1 MCSKRARLFV
11 VLIGFWIISTALVHL
26 LDLGLHL
33 LRLVLVLHAERL
45 ILDLLRM
52 RTGSLLR
59 LGRHVWP
66 PEPESDH
73 VSEAKPP
80 LYRPQQQRLPLLSA
94 ARRASAR
101 GSRRGRAVA
110 DAMREA
116 EELGNQ
122 FRHSPQWAQDLTRDQ
137 VNTAMP

>member
-1 MCSKRARLFV
+1 MCSERARLFV
-11 VLIGFWIISTALVHL
+11 VLIGFWIISTALMHL

-45 ILDLLRM
+45 ILNLLRM

-59 LGRHVWP
+59 LGRHVWR

-80 LYRPQQQRLPLLSA
+80 LYRPQQQRLRPEAQRGASERA
-94 ARRASAR
+94 ASR
-101 GSRRGRAVA
+101 GG
-110 DAMREA
+110 
-116 EELGNQ
+116 GGQ
-122 FRHSPQWAQDLTRDQ
+122 
-137 VNTAMP
+137 

>member
-45 ILDLLRM
+45 ILNLLRM

-59 LGRHVWP
+59 LGRHVWR

-73 VSEAKPP
+73 VSEAKQP
-80 LYRPQQQRLPLLSA
+80 LYRPQQQRFAASGAPSERSA
-94 ARRASAR
+94 TGE
-101 GSRRGRAVA
+101 GSRGTREKKRQMFLSVRTGIICRGMESNA
-110 DAMREA
+110 
-116 EELGNQ
+116 G
-122 FRHSPQWAQDLTRDQ
+122 PQQWI
-137 VNTAMP
+137 

>member
-1 MCSKRARLFV
+1 MCSERARLSV
-11 VLIGFWIISTALVHL
+11 VVIGLWIISTSLMHL

-59 LGRHVWP
+59 LGRHVWR

-80 LYRPQQQRLPLLSA
+80 LYRPQQQRLRPEA
-94 ARRASAR
+94 QRRERALRGTAGVYNKDGTRSTTGVQSTSSKRRDMEAKASE
-101 GSRRGRAVA
+101 GGV
-110 DAMREA
+110 
-116 EELGNQ
+116 
-122 FRHSPQWAQDLTRDQ
+122 
-137 VNTAMP
+137 

>member
-45 ILDLLRM
+45 ILNLLCM
-52 RTGSLLR
+52 RTGNLLR
-59 LGRHVWP
+59 LGRHVWR

-73 VSEAKPP
+73 VSEAKQP
-80 LYRPQQQRLPLLSA
+80 LYRAQQQRLPLLSA
-94 ARRASAR
+94 AARQRAPRSR
-101 GSRRGRAVA
+101 GG
-110 DAMREA
+110 
-116 EELGNQ
+116 G
-122 FRHSPQWAQDLTRDQ
+122 AQ
-137 VNTAMP
+137 